1 MGWEAGHGSGDGPS
15 ADLTARWTAALS
27 AGARDHVVPMS
38 AAEARMLLTRLARGF
53 EKAADP
59 GEPTDRVA
67 ELGAELA
74 RSHFVGDEVLGR
86 SLAVLSAHFTAAG
99 TVAAERLAQLL
110 GAFANGYVRAFRAW
124 LLAEQDSVRAA
135 EIAAR
140 RAVTEQLRA
149 SDARLRAVFTQAG
162 IGTGLSDMSGRI
174 LEVNTAFASMLGY
187 QPEQMYELEVTDLT
201 HPEDD
206 PNMWDL
212 YLALLRGEH
221 DNVQVEKAYR
231 HRDGSTVWTNLNVS
245 LIRDEYG
252 RPQYTLV
259 LVEDIS
265 EWHALR
271 ERLHYRAHHDQLT
284 GLPNRTKF
292 IDALTAA
299 FADPSA
305 TFGLCYIDLDHF
317 KLVNDTFGHAVGD
330 ELLIQAAAR
339 LRVRARPGQLVA
351 RMGGDEFVIL
361 VPQVNTCDRT
371 AEVAQTMLDAF
382 ADPFD
387 IQGHHL
393 NVSASVGVLA
403 GRADHRSADELLQ
416 AADTTMYWAKA
427 AGRGRY
433 AVFDADRGRREH
445 TRAELSAA
453 MPAALVRDELFLDY
467 QPIVA
472 LADQRM
478 VAVEALVRW
487 RHPELGVL
495 APAQFVDLAED
506 NGHIGA
512 LGAQVLERA
521 CRDSS
526 DWHSR
531 FREHTPIVSVNVSA
545 AEVADP
551 TWLDRVQRVIAE
563 TGIAPDRLQL
573 ELTERAFMHTTGR
586 PLQALRTLAEA
597 GIRIAIDDFGTGYS
611 NLAYLGQLP
620 LDVVK
625 LAGPFIRCIRTPESP
640 GATDLLVLESIVE
653 LTHALG
659 YTLTAECVETRYQ
672 ADRLAALGCDTA
684 QGWLFHRPMPAHQ
697 VTDLLAATSVP
708 AGE

>member
-1 MGWEAGHGSGDGPS
+1 MGWEAGLGSGGGPS

-74 RSHFVGDEVLGR
+74 RSPFVGDEVLGR

-110 GAFANGYVRAFRAW
+110 GAFANGYVRALRAW
-124 LLAEQDSVRAA
+124 LLAEHES
-135 EIAAR
+135 
-140 RAVTEQLRA
+140 
-149 SDARLRAVFTQAG
+149 
-162 IGTGLSDMSGRI
+162 
-174 LEVNTAFASMLGY
+174 
-187 QPEQMYELEVTDLT
+187 
-201 HPEDD
+201 
-206 PNMWDL
+206 
-212 YLALLRGEH
+212 
-221 DNVQVEKAYR
+221 
-231 HRDGSTVWTNLNVS
+231 
-245 LIRDEYG
+245 
-252 RPQYTLV
+252 
-259 LVEDIS
+259 
-265 EWHALR
+265 
-271 ERLHYRAHHDQLT
+271 HDQLT

-305 TFGLCYIDLDHF
+305 AFGLCYIDLDHF

-339 LRVRARPGQLVA
+339 LRARARPGQLVA

-361 VPQVNTCDRT
+361 VPQVNASDRT

-382 ADPFD
+382 TDPFD
-387 IQGHHL
+387 IHGHHL
-393 NVSASVGVLA
+393 NVSASVGVMA

-416 AADTTMYWAKA
+416 AADTTMYRAKA

-453 MPAALVRDELFLDY
+453 MPAALVRDELFVDY

-495 APAQFVDLAED
+495 TPAQFVDLAED

-526 DWHSR
+526 DWHCR

-563 TGIAPDRLQL
+563 TGTAPDRLQL

-586 PLQALRTLAEA
+586 PLRALRTLAEA